1 MTIKEAAESLDIN
14 YSTAKHIIKNYKD
27 SGSVQTISMKRRYH
41 EFAVLE
47 KLEKEKKDDDS
58 QKETES
64 AITS

>member
-41 EFAVLE
+41 EFAILE
-47 KLEKEKKDDDS
+47 KLEKEKMEDDS
-58 QKETES
+58 LKNTTTS
-64 AITS
+64 ITS

>member
-41 EFAVLE
+41 EFAILE
-47 KLEKEKKDDDS
+47 KLEREKKND
-58 QKETES
+58 ES
-64 AITS
+64 